1 MRVCRQQF
9 TPALMARIE
18 AVTSAEPSVSRRA
31 LARQVCEWLDWRS
44 PNGALKAMSCRSA
57 LKTLER
63 CGRLRLP
70 PPHCPPVGPQKR
82 TAALDDRLTGAP
94 VEAPLAALGAV
105 DLVRVGSRHSGPARV
120 WRALLERY
128 HPLGSGPLCGAQLRY
143 LIRSARYGWVG
154 ALAFSAA
161 AWRVEPRDQWIGWSD
176 AARQAHLPEVVANSR
191 FLIRPE
197 VRVPHLA
204 SHVLARCLRQLPRD
218 WAERYGYAPLLVE
231 TFVEQAR
238 FAGTSYR
245 AANWHYLGA
254 TRGRGRQDRSHT
266 AALPVKDIYVYPLRR
281 DWRARLC
288 AGAQMAPPAAPP
300 RPAAADWA
308 AEEFGQVALGDARLA
323 KRLQTLARDFF
334 AQPQANIP
342 QACASRAK
350 TKAAYRFFDHP
361 GVTMDGVLA
370 PHVAAT
376 HARLREHAVVLA
388 VQDTTTLTYTAHAAT
403 EGLGPINATWNSAV
417 GLLLHDTL
425 AFTVD
430 GTPLGLLDVQCW
442 ARDPA
447 QAGKKARRH
456 QLPIAA
462 KESRKWLDSYRAV
475 AHTQQRCP
483 GTMLVSVGDR
493 EADLYELFAEAA
505 RHPTGPKLLVRAER
519 TRQRQVAQGAL
530 WEYLAQQPVVGFH
543 DVQLPRTTSRPAR
556 RARLAV
562 RLAAVDLQPPRRRA
576 QGPVAVWAVYAH
588 EVGAAL
594 PSPAEPLSW
603 MLLTTVET
611 TSFAHACERLR
622 WYTQRW
628 GIEVYHRT
636 LKSGCRIEQRQL
648 ATAKRLEACLAIDLV
663 VAWRVQRLAKLARQ
677 APGAPC
683 TAYFEEAEWQALT
696 AYVTRTPTPP
706 VHPPT
711 LREAMRM
718 VASLGGFL
726 GRRHDGEPGT
736 QTLWLGIQRLEDL
749 TAMWCLLTG
758 VPHVRAPTVSSQH
771 DYG

>member
-1 MRVCRQQF
+1 ME
-9 TPALMARIE
+9 RIE
-18 AVTSAEPSVSRRA
+18 VAASAEPAVSRRA

-44 PNGALKAMSCRSA
+44 PNGAFKAMSCRSA

-63 CGRLRLP
+63 RGRLRLP
-70 PPHCPPVGPQKR
+70 APHFPPVGPPKR
-82 TAALDDRLTGAP
+82 TAALDDGLAVAP
-94 VEAPLAALGAV
+94 VETSLAALGTV
-105 DLVRVGSRHSGPARV
+105 DLIRVGSRSSGPARV
-120 WRALLERY
+120 WRSLLERY
-128 HPLGSGPLCGAQLRY
+128 HPLGSGPLCGAQMRY
-143 LIRSARYGWVG
+143 LIRSSRHGWLG

-161 AWRVEPRDQWIGWSD
+161 AWRLEPRDQWIGWSD
-176 AARQAHLPEVVANSR
+176 AARQAHLSKVVANSR

-245 AANWHYLGA
+245 AANWHALGA

-288 AGAQMAPPAAPP
+288 AGAQMAPPAAPR
-300 RPAAADWA
+300 RPAAEDWA
-308 AEEFGQVALGDARLA
+308 EEEFGQADLGDARLS
-323 KRLQTLARDFF
+323 KRLRALARDFF

-342 QACASRAK
+342 QACESRAK

-361 GVTMDGVLA
+361 DVTMDVVLA
-370 PHVAAT
+370 PHRDAT
-376 HARLREHAVVLA
+376 RARIRAHAVVLA
-388 VQDTTTLTYTAHAAT
+388 VQDTTTLTYTAHPAT

-417 GLLLHDTL
+417 GLMLHDTM

-442 ARDPA
+442 ARDAA

-456 QLPIAA
+456 QLPIAE

-475 AHTQQRCP
+475 ARTQQSCP
-483 GTMLVSVGDR
+483 ATMLVNVGDR
-493 EADLYELFAEAA
+493 EADLYELFAEAGQ
-505 RHPTGPKLLVRAER
+505 HPTGPKLLVRAER
-519 TRQRQVAQGAL
+519 TRQRRVAQGAL
-530 WEYLAQQPVVGFH
+530 WEHLAEQPVAGCQ
-543 DVQLPRTTSRPAR
+543 DIQIPRTASRPAR

-562 RLAAVDLQPPRRRA
+562 RFAAVDLQPPRRHA

-588 EVGAAL
+588 EVGSDL
-594 PSPAEPLSW
+594 HSPAEPLSW

-611 TSFAHACERLR
+611 TSFEQACERLR
-622 WYTQRW
+622 WYTHRW

-636 LKSGCRIEQRQL
+636 LKSGCRIENRQL
-648 ATAKRLEACLAIDLV
+648 ATTKRLEACLAIDLV
-663 VAWRVQRLAKLARQ
+663 VAWRVHHLAKRARQ

-683 TAYFEEAEWQALT
+683 TVYFEEAEWKALT
-696 AYVTRTPTPP
+696 TYVTRNPTPP
-706 VHPPT
+706 VRPPT

-726 GRRHDGEPGT
+726 GRKGDGEPGT

-758 VPHVRAPTVSSQH
+758 VPQGRTSTVSSQH